1 MKGGVMPS
9 FADRVVLIT
18 GAGSGIGRQ
27 MAVTLATEG
36 ALVAALDLT
45 PDRLA
50 RLAAEMNGKR
60 LATAVGDVTDRD
72 SLYPAV
78 RELERRLG
86 PTDVLIANA
95 GIGMETGADPYNAEA
110 VEAQVRVNLI
120 GVSNSIG
127 AVLPGMVERRRGHLV
142 AISSLASYRG
152 LPKMAGYCASKSG
165 VSALM
170 EALRVELQPLG
181 IATTTICPGWI
192 RTPLTENIDVP
203 HPFLM
208 DPGVAVGRI
217 LEAVRRRR
225 PFFAFPAPSVR
236 RVRLLRW
243 LPAGASDWLVRQ
255 MMAAFARK
263 QAKAE

>member
-1 MKGGVMPS
+1 MES
-9 FADRVVLIT
+9 FANRVVLIT

-27 MAVTLATEG
+27 MALTLAEEG
-36 ALVAALDLT
+36 ARVAALDLK
-45 PDRLA
+45 PDGLA
-50 RLAAEMNGKR
+50 S
-60 LATAVGDVTDRD
+60 LATELQGKNVSTAIADVTDRD

-78 RELERRLG
+78 RGLESRLG
-86 PTDVLIANA
+86 PTDLLIANA
-95 GIGMETGADPYNAEA
+95 GIGVATPADPYNAEGI
-110 VEAQVRVNLI
+110 EAQIRVNLV
-120 GVSNSIG
+120 GVSNSVG
-127 AVLPGMVERRRGHLV
+127 AVLPGMIERKRGHLV

-152 LPKMAGYCASKSG
+152 LPKMAGYCASKAG

-181 IATTTICPGWI
+181 IAVTTICPGWI

-208 DPGVAVGRI
+208 EPQHAVRRI
-217 LEAVRRRR
+217 LDAVRRRR
-225 PFFAFPAPSVR
+225 TFFAFPRPTVR

-255 MMAAFARK
+255 MMAAFAK
-263 QAKAE
+263 KDAEAK

>member
-1 MKGGVMPS
+1 MES
-9 FADRVVLIT
+9 FANRVVLVT

-27 MAVTLATEG
+27 MALTLAAEG
-36 ALVAALDLT
+36 ARVAALDVK
-45 PDRLA
+45 PDGLA
-50 RLAAEMNGKR
+50 GLVSELHGKDV
-60 LATAVGDVTDRD
+60 ATAVADVTDRG

-78 RELERRLG
+78 RDLEGRLG

-95 GIGMETGADPYNAEA
+95 GIGAATGADPYNAEA
-110 VEAQVRVNLI
+110 VEAQIRVNLI

-127 AVLPGMVERRRGHLV
+127 AVLPGMIERRRGHLV

-170 EALRVELQPLG
+170 ESLRVELEPLG
-181 IATTTICPGWI
+181 VATTIVCPGWI

-208 DPGVAVGRI
+208 DPQVAVGRI
-217 LEAVRRRR
+217 LDAVRRRQ

-243 LPAGASDWLVRQ
+243 LPVGASDWLVRR
-255 MMAAFARK
+255 MMAAFAGQQA
-263 QAKAE
+263 QAK

>member
-1 MKGGVMPS
+1 MDS

-27 MAVTLATEG
+27 MALTLVAEG
-36 ALVAALDLT
+36 AAVAALDVNRGGL
-45 PDRLA
+45 DALV
-50 RLAAEMNGKR
+50 AELGGKGI
-60 LATAVGDVTDRD
+60 ATAVGDVTDRN

-78 RELERRLG
+78 RQLEQQLG

-95 GIGMETGADPYNAEA
+95 GIGVETGADPYNAEGI
-110 VEAQVRVNLI
+110 EAQICVNLI

-127 AVLPGMVERRRGHLV
+127 AVLPGMLERGRGHLV
-142 AISSLASYRG
+142 GISSLASYRG
-152 LPKMAGYCASKSG
+152 LPKMAGYCASKAG
-165 VSALM
+165 VSALL
-170 EALRVELQPLG
+170 EALRVELLPRG
-181 IATTTICPGWI
+181 VAVTTICPGWI

-208 DPGVAVGRI
+208 DPQEAVRRI
-217 LEAVRRRR
+217 LDAVRRRR
-225 PFFAFPAPSVR
+225 KFLAFPRPSVR

-243 LPAGASDWLVRQ
+243 LPAGASDWLVRR

-263 QAKAE
+263 EGEAN

>member
-1 MKGGVMPS
+1 VTKVDS
-9 FADRVVLIT
+9 FANRVVLIT

-27 MAVTLATEG
+27 MAIT
-36 ALVAALDLT
+36 
-45 PDRLA
+45 
-50 RLAAEMNGKR
+50 LAAEGARVAAIDLKPDG
-60 LATAVGDVTDRD
+60 LASLGTELKGQNVSTAVGDVTDRD

-78 RELERRLG
+78 RELEGRLG

-95 GIGMETGADPYNAEA
+95 GIGAETGADPYNAEG
-110 VEAQVRVNLI
+110 VEAQIRVNLI
-120 GVSNSIG
+120 GVSNSVG
-127 AVLPGMVERRRGHLV
+127 AVLPGMIERGRGHLV

-170 EALRVELQPLG
+170 ESLRVELLPLG
-181 IATTTICPGWI
+181 VAVTTVCPGWI

-208 DPGVAVGRI
+208 DPQVAVGRI
-217 LEAVRRRR
+217 LDAVRRRR
-225 PFFAFPAPSVR
+225 SFLAFPGPSVR

-243 LPAGASDWLVRQ
+243 LPAGASDWLVRR
-255 MMAAFARK
+255 MMATFARK
-263 QAKAE
+263 EGKAE